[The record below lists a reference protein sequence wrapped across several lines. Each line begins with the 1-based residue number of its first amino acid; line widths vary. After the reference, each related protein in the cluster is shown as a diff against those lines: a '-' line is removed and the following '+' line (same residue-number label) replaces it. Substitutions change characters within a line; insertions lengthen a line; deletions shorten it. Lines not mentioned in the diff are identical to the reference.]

1 MKITPKFGID
11 KLVFGMK
18 QADVEALLG
27 TPDKKFQ
34 DEEENTIYAYNKEKC
49 RLSFYADEDFRLGFI
64 ITSNEDA
71 TLNDLKVIGLSPK
84 DVKQQQ
90 EAKGIKGWEVD
101 NYDVTDT
108 HFNED
113 NWIVLHSEYNII
125 TKLELGATFN
135 AQDEFDFKF
144 PKKK

>member
-1 MKITPKFGID
+1 M
-11 KLVFGMK
+11 
-18 QADVEALLG
+18 
-27 TPDKKFQ
+27 
-34 DEEENTIYAYNKEKC
+34 
-49 RLSFYADEDFRLGFI
+49 SFYADEDFRLGFI

-84 DVKQQQ
+84 EVKQQQ
-90 EAKGIKGWEVD
+90 ESKGIKGWEVD

-108 HFNED
+108 HFNEE
-113 NWIVLHSEYNII
+113 NWVVLHSEYNIV